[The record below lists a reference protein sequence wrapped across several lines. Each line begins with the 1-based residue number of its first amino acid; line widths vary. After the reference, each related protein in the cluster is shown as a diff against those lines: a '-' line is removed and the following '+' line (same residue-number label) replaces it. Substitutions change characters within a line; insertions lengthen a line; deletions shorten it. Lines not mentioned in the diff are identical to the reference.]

1 MTEELFGDMRGLNLW
16 TYRRGLHKGTRMRVE
31 DWMRRK
37 PVTISPQETLRTAWR
52 IIREHRIRH
61 LPVVEQGRLV
71 GIVTDRD
78 LRHALPS
85 RAASLEMH
93 EIPYLAEKVRIWEV
107 MARAV
112 VTIHRDAPVEEAAH
126 LLLKYRIG
134 GLPVVKGETLVGII
148 TKTDL
153 LRALIHRK
161 QGQALRQPS
170 SKTARKA
177 RS

>member
-1 MTEELFGDMRGLNLW
+1 MQV
-16 TYRRGLHKGTRMRVE
+16 K
-31 DWMRRK
+31 DWMRRR
-37 PVTISPQETLRTAWR
+37 PVTVSPQETLRSAWR

-61 LPVVEQGRLV
+61 LPVVERGRLV

-85 RAASLEMH
+85 RAVGLETH
-93 EIPYLAEKVRIWEV
+93 EIPHLAEKVSIWEV

-112 VTIHRDAPVEEAAH
+112 VTIDREAPIEEAAR

-134 GLPVVKGETLVGII
+134 GLPGVKGETLGGII

-153 LRALIHRK
+153 VRALLERQEGSRPRPTSRK
-161 QGQALRQPS
+161 R
-170 SKTARKA
+170 ARRTPRKS
-177 RS
+177 RTR

>member
-1 MTEELFGDMRGLNLW
+1 MLV
-16 TYRRGLHKGTRMRVE
+16 K
-31 DWMRRK
+31 DWMRRR
-37 PVTISPQETLRTAWR
+37 PVTVSPQETLRSAWR
-52 IIREHRIRH
+52 VIREHRIRH
-61 LPVVEQGRLV
+61 LPVVERGRLV

-85 RAASLEMH
+85 RAVGLEAH
-93 EIPYLAEKVRIWEV
+93 EIPHLAEKVSIWEV

-112 VTIHRDAPVEEAAH
+112 VTIDREAPIEEAAR

-153 LRALIHRK
+153 VRALLERQEGSRPRPTSRK
-161 QGQALRQPS
+161 R
-170 SKTARKA
+170 ARRTPRKS
-177 RS
+177 RTR